1 MSKFTLLFFVLFLG
15 IQVNSFAQTEIPKPD
30 WQSRSDFKA
39 SEDLVKTFIRD
50 IEKNPVNDLQKQ
62 EKADYVIRWV
72 MACPYV
78 AIKLKNGYFEKILN
92 DNKYKFANYNAY
104 GLVFGEVL
112 YYLENPFD
120 RDRSNAFRS
129 GVYFAMDMYKKLKEH
144 DNRTKC
150 ETLEL
155 FLKLEENNTLN
166 TFIFLEN

>member
-1 MSKFTLLFFVLFLG
+1 MSKFTILFVVLFFG
-15 IQVNSFAQTEIPKPD
+15 IQSVVKAQSEIPKPE
-30 WQSRSDFKA
+30 WASRTDFKA

-50 IEKNPVNDLQKQ
+50 IEKNPVNDLKKQ
-62 EKADYVIRWV
+62 EKTDYVIRWV
-72 MACPYV
+72 MQCPYV

-92 DNKYKFANYNAY
+92 DDKYKFANYNAY

-129 GVYFAMDMYKKLKEH
+129 GVYFAMDMYRKLKEY
-144 DNRTKC
+144 DDKTKC

>member
-1 MSKFTLLFFVLFLG
+1 M
-15 IQVNSFAQTEIPKPD
+15 SFAQTEIPD
-30 WQSRSDFKA
+30 ANWESRSEFKA
-39 SEDLVKTFIRD
+39 SEELVKTFIRD
-50 IEKNPVNDLQKQ
+50 IEKNPINDLQKQ
-62 EKADYVIRWV
+62 EKADYVIRWT

-92 DNKYKFANYNAY
+92 DEKYKFADYNAY

-112 YYLENPFD
+112 YYLENPYD
-120 RDRSNAFRS
+120 RDRTNAFRS
-129 GVYFAMDMYKKLKEH
+129 GVYFAMNMYKKLKEH
-144 DNRTKC
+144 DKRIKC

>member
-1 MSKFTLLFFVLFLG
+1 MSKFSILFVVLFLG
-15 IQVNSFAQTEIPKPD
+15 VQAISFAQTEIPKPE
-30 WQSRSDFKA
+30 WGSRSDFKA
-39 SEDLVKTFIRD
+39 SEDLVKSFIRD
-50 IEKNPVNDLQKQ
+50 IEKDPINDLKKK

-92 DNKYKFANYNAY
+92 DDKYKFANYNAY

-129 GVYFAMDMYKKLKEH
+129 GVYFAMDMYRKLKAH
-144 DNRTKC
+144 DDKTKC